1 MSGRK
6 PDFHLAAL
14 DKSTEAKNN
23 RIGAAWK
30 DDNGSI
36 TIVLD
41 NFIQLTGSP
50 NLVIKLFPN
59 DRKPSTALPVT
70 GDSYTTRDLEK
81 DIPF

>member
-6 PDFHLAAL
+6 PDFHLAAMNKAT
-14 DKSTEAKNN
+14 DAKNN

-30 DDNGSI
+30 EDNGSI

-50 NLVIKLFPN
+50 DLSIKLFPN
-59 DRKPSTALPVT
+59 DRNASTAFPVT
-70 GDSYTTRDLEK
+70 GDS
-81 DIPF
+81 